1 MNIKDYIVSKS
12 QVKVFSVDENEK
24 ILKNLSLDDYD
35 LIKSLDEYKKNI
47 FSDDE
52 LLVIIMNYSNLNDG
66 SIFENISGIN
76 NIMLLVNSDTEFAEN
91 NLKYKNIL
99 IGYGYKYFGLSEDNK
114 TDVFIYDIS
123 QYKDEP
129 DWLNS
134 DNWANPELWEK

>member
-114 TDVFIYDIS
+114 TDVYIYDIS

>member
-1 MNIKDYIVSKS
+1 MNIKNYIDSKS
-12 QVKVFSVDENEK
+12 IVKIFSTDDNKK
-24 ILKNLSLDDYD
+24 ILKNLRLESYD
-35 LIKSLDEYKKNI
+35 LIKSLDEYKKNV

-76 NIMLLVNSDTEFAEN
+76 NIMLLVNNDTEFTESD
-91 NLKYKNIL
+91 LKYKNIL

-114 TDVFIYDIS
+114 ADVFIYDIS
-123 QYKDEP
+123 EYKDEP

>member
-1 MNIKDYIVSKS
+1 MNIKNYIDSKS
-12 QVKVFSVDENEK
+12 LVKIFSIDDNKK
-24 ILKNLSLDDYD
+24 ILKNLRLESYD
-35 LIKSLDEYKKNI
+35 LIKSLDEYKKNV
-47 FSDDE
+47 FSDGE

-76 NIMLLVNSDTEFAEN
+76 NIMLLVNNNTEFTESD
-91 NLKYKNIL
+91 LKYKNIL

-114 TDVFIYDIS
+114 ADVFIYDIS
-123 QYKDEP
+123 EYKDEP

>member
-1 MNIKDYIVSKS
+1 MNIKNYIDSKS
-12 QVKVFSVDENEK
+12 LVKIFSTDDNKK
-24 ILKNLSLDDYD
+24 ILKNLRLESYD
-35 LIKSLDEYKKNI
+35 LIKSLDEYKKNV

-76 NIMLLVNSDTEFAEN
+76 NIMLLVNNDTEFTESD
-91 NLKYKNIL
+91 LKYKNIL

-114 TDVFIYDIS
+114 ADVFIYDIS
-123 QYKDEP
+123 EYKDEP

>member
-1 MNIKDYIVSKS
+1 MNIKNYIDSKS
-12 QVKVFSVDENEK
+12 LVKIFSIDDNKK
-24 ILKNLSLDDYD
+24 ILKNLRLESYD
-35 LIKSLDEYKKNI
+35 LIKSLDEYKKNV

>member
-35 LIKSLDEYKKNI
+35 LIKSLDEYKKNV
-47 FSDDE
+47 FSDGE

-66 SIFENISGIN
+66 SIFEDISGIN
-76 NIMLLVNSDTEFAEN
+76 NIMLLVNNNTEFTESD
-91 NLKYKNIL
+91 LKYKNIL

-134 DNWANPELWEK
+134 DNWANPELWKK

>member
-1 MNIKDYIVSKS
+1 MNIKNYIRNKS

>member
-1 MNIKDYIVSKS
+1 MNIKNYIDSKS
-12 QVKVFSVDENEK
+12 LVKIFSIDDNKK
-24 ILKNLSLDDYD
+24 ILKNLRLESYD
-35 LIKSLDEYKKNI
+35 LIKSLDEYKKNV

-76 NIMLLVNSDTEFAEN
+76 NIMLLVNNNTEFTESD
-91 NLKYKNIL
+91 LKYKNIL

-114 TDVFIYDIS
+114 ADVFIYDIS
-123 QYKDEP
+123 EYKDEP

>member
-1 MNIKDYIVSKS
+1 MNIKNYIDSKS
-12 QVKVFSVDENEK
+12 IVKIFSTDDNKK
-24 ILKNLSLDDYD
+24 ILKNLRLESYD
-35 LIKSLDEYKKNI
+35 LIKSLDEYKKNV

-76 NIMLLVNSDTEFAEN
+76 NIMLLVNNNTEFTESD
-91 NLKYKNIL
+91 LKYKNIL

-114 TDVFIYDIS
+114 ADVFIYDIS
-123 QYKDEP
+123 EYKDEP

>member
-12 QVKVFSVDENEK
+12 LVKVFSVDENEK

>member
-1 MNIKDYIVSKS
+1 MNIKNYIDSKS
-12 QVKVFSVDENEK
+12 LVKIFSIDDNKK
-24 ILKNLSLDDYD
+24 ILKNLRLESYD
-35 LIKSLDEYKKNI
+35 LIKSLDEYKKNV

-76 NIMLLVNSDTEFAEN
+76 NIMLLVNNNTEFTESD
-91 NLKYKNIL
+91 LKYKNIL

-114 TDVFIYDIS
+114 VDVFIYDIS
-123 QYKDEP
+123 EYKDEP